1 MLVCLVAYLAVGYAL
16 GDSFTAWFERHLMR
30 QQFVDVNGSGLMYA
44 YRALDWDALRGWL
57 RGTAVVAVG
66 MVFTLV
72 AGVGALC
79 WHLGGRR
86 AVERVERV
94 MDDMASRDDARVEC
108 YPRAMASVAARVAE
122 LRGDAQRRE
131 RTYRDEAGRKND
143 LITYLAHDLKTP
155 LASVVGYLNLL
166 CDTPDM
172 PAEQRAKCLDVTK
185 AKADQLESLIE
196 EFFDVARYS
205 LQKIELQRTAVNL
218 DLMLVQLVEEFD
230 PLFAEHGNTA
240 RLAGVGGDVQIQA
253 DPERLARV
261 FNNILK
267 NAVAYSYVGSPI
279 GISLERVGDQVYVS
293 FASRGDTIPPGKLE
307 LIFEKFYRLDEAR
320 SGNTGGAGLGLAIA
334 REIVD
339 LHGGS
344 IEATSADGLTT
355 FTVVLPA

>member
-1 MLVCLVAYLAVGYAL
+1 M
-16 GDSFTAWFERHLMR
+16 
-30 QQFVDVNGSGLMYA
+30 
-44 YRALDWDALRGWL
+44 
-57 RGTAVVAVG
+57 
-66 MVFTLV
+66 
-72 AGVGALC
+72 
-79 WHLGGRR
+79 
-86 AVERVERV
+86 
-94 MDDMASRDDARVEC
+94 
-108 YPRAMASVAARVAE
+108 
-122 LRGDAQRRE
+122 
-131 RTYRDEAGRKND
+131 
-143 LITYLAHDLKTP
+143 
-155 LASVVGYLNLL
+155 
-166 CDTPDM
+166 
-172 PAEQRAKCLDVTK
+172 
-185 AKADQLESLIE
+185 
-196 EFFDVARYS
+196 
-205 LQKIELQRTAVNL
+205 
-218 DLMLVQLVEEFD
+218 QLVEEFD